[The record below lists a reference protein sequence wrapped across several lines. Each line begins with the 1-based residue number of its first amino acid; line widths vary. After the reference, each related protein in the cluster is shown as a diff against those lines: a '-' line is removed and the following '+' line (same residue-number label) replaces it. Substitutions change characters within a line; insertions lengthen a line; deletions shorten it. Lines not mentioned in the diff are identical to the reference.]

1 MFSDV
6 SAGRFG
12 LHYKRGAVT
21 DMLSAELDA
30 DIVRLESGIRQLKIQ
45 YDMFFAGSIPKQPLE
60 LRGELERI
68 IRRHSATP
76 IRKYAARFHFNALVS
91 RFNSMSE
98 LWSKTLRSLEEGDR
112 PAPAVAD
119 RAGTNEQ
126 IVARCTLSDTANERE
141 ILKLLHNRLLDARK
155 KAGEPAGKVSFE
167 SFALTINA
175 QARKMRE
182 KTGCDKVDLR
192 VIVVDHKVTVKA
204 RPGR

>member
-1 MFSDV
+1 V
-6 SAGRFG
+6 
-12 LHYKRGAVT
+12 HEAVP
-21 DMLSAELDA
+21 SELEA
-30 DIVRLESGIRQLKIQ
+30 DLGRLESGIRQLKIQ

-60 LRGELERI
+60 LRSELERI

-91 RFNSMSE
+91 RFNSLSE

-119 RAGTNEQ
+119 RAGNGEHL
-126 IVARCTLSDTANERE
+126 VARCTVTDPTKERD
-141 ILKLLHNRLLDARK
+141 LLRLLHARLVDARK
-155 KAGEPAGKVSFE
+155 KAGESAGKLSFE
-167 SFALTINA
+167 NFVITITA
-175 QARKMRE
+175 QAGRMRE

-192 VIVVDHKVTVKA
+192 VVVLDRKVVVKA